1 MNTWV
6 RRSLKAG
13 ALTAG
18 AVMAT
23 GTAAYAEASVISA
36 GNTGV
41 LNGTQVFAPIQAP
54 INLCGV
60 AVGVAGDALA
70 GCEGGSAAEL
80 DGVYDA
86 HLISTGNHGIL
97 NGTQVFAPIQAPINV
112 CGVAAGVLGTAAAFC
127 DGGAS
132 AEQPGHHNPTP
143 GHYPT
148 PRPRPRPDQGHGH
161 NCGCG
166 HHDHDGYGS
175 RESAP
180 TEGLPLV
187 GSLPLVG
194 GLAGGLPLV
203 GGLTGGGLTGGGLTG
218 GGLPLVGGLGGLPVV
233 GGLAGGGLGSGLP
246 LVGPLLGGLSGGQSA
261 ARGTDSID
269 LGALDA
275 VGTVDRFDTESD
287 DIDHSSGGTGGG
299 TGHNGNNGGGSGGG
313 NGHHPDPR
321 PRPRP
326 QPCTDHNHQGDH
338 GRHARHDHDVN
349 LVSTGNHG
357 ILNGTQVYAPIQLPV
372 NVSSVAV
379 GALGDA
385 AAWSVGG
392 ASARQ

>member
-36 GNTGV
+36 GNTGI

-80 DGVYDA
+80 EGVYDA

-112 CGVAAGVLGTAAAFC
+112 CGVAAGVLGSAVAFC
-127 DGGAS
+127 EGGAS
-132 AEQPGHHNPTP
+132 AEQPGHHPTP

-166 HHDHDGYGS
+166 HHDHDGYGG

-187 GSLPLVG
+187 GNLPVVGNLPLVG
-194 GLAGGLPLV
+194 GLANGGLPLV
-203 GGLTGGGLTGGGLTG
+203 GDLTS
-218 GGLPLVGGLGGLPVV
+218 GGLPLVGSLGSLPVV
-233 GGLAGGGLGSGLP
+233 GGLTSGGLGNGLP
-246 LVGPLLGGLSGGQSA
+246 LVGPLLGGLTGGQRA
-261 ARGTDSID
+261 ATGADAID
-269 LGALDA
+269 LDALDS
-275 VGTVDRFDTESD
+275 VGTVDRFATESD
-287 DIDHSSGGTGGG
+287 DVDHSSGGTGGG
-299 TGHNGNNGGGSGGG
+299 TGTHPGGGGGGG
-313 NGHHPDPR
+313 NGHHPTPR

-326 QPCTDHNHQGDH
+326 CTDHNHRDDH

-349 LVSTGNHG
+349 LLSAGNHG
-357 ILNGTQVYAPIQLPV
+357 ILNGTQVYAPIQVPV

-379 GALGDA
+379 GVLGDA

-392 ASARQ
+392 ASAQQ

>member
-36 GNTGV
+36 GNHGI

-54 INLCGV
+54 INLCGL

-80 DGVYDA
+80 EGVYDA
-86 HLISTGNHGIL
+86 HLISAGNHGIL

-112 CGVAAGVLGTAAAFC
+112 CGVAAGALGSALAFC

-132 AEQPGHHNPTP
+132 AEQPGHRPTP
-143 GHYPT
+143 GHRPM
-148 PRPRPRPDQGHGH
+148 PLPRPRPDHGHGH

-166 HHDHDGYGS
+166 SHGHDGHNGHGGYGG
-175 RESAP
+175 RESAR

-187 GSLPLVG
+187 GN
-194 GLAGGLPLV
+194 LPLV
-203 GGLTGGGLTGGGLTG
+203 GGLTNGGLPLVGELTG
-218 GGLPLVGGLGGLPVV
+218 GGLPLVGSLGNLPVV
-233 GGLAGGGLGSGLP
+233 GGLTSGGLGNGLP
-246 LVGPLLGGLSGGQSA
+246 VVGPLLGGLTGGQQRTA
-261 ARGTDSID
+261 ATGADAID
-269 LGALDA
+269 LDALDA

-287 DIDHSSGGTGGG
+287 DVDHSSGGNGGG
-299 TGHNGNNGGGSGGG
+299 TGTNPGGGGGG
-313 NGHHPDPR
+313 NGHHPTPR

-326 QPCTDHNHQGDH
+326 QPCADHNHRHDH

-349 LVSTGNHG
+349 LISAGNHG

-372 NVSSVAV
+372 DVSGVAV
-379 GALGDA
+379 GVLGDA
-385 AAWSVGG
+385 AAWSTGG